1 MSKDWQANLALVD
14 QRNEDQRWREEA
26 ARVLAPVPGQREAL
40 ERACARLAAE
50 RKSLLQRGAELLG
63 FK

>member
-14 QRNEDQRWREEA
+14 QRNEDQRWRDEA
-26 ARVLAPVPGQREAL
+26 AKVLAVKPGQREAL
-40 ERACARLAAE
+40 ERARAKLDANK
-50 RKSLLQRGAELLG
+50 KSLLQRGAELLG

>member
-40 ERACARLAAE
+40 KRARARLAAE